1 MLVKSY
7 APGNKKFKN
16 KPDAKR
22 NKGHGGNLRAR
33 LPHPK
38 LSFQLV
44 KKKKRLKGLS
54 SEETHQ

>member
-7 APGNKKFKN
+7 APGNKKFKD
-16 KPDAKR
+16 KSDAKQ

-33 LPHPK
+33 LHHPK

-44 KKKKRLKGLS
+44 GKKKIKRLK
-54 SEETHQ
+54 Q